1 MSPLSTEARQ
11 VGPPLTFDPWD
22 HATIDDPY
30 PTYARLRAEQ
40 PLYHNAEHDFWMLSR
55 HADITDA
62 LHADESFSNAMGVSL
77 DKSAWGPHA
86 SSVMSF
92 LAMDPPRH
100 RRLRSLV
107 SSGFTPKRVA
117 RLEPQIQALTDR
129 YLDEVLPAAGSSLSA
144 SFDWIGE
151 FAGKLPMD
159 VISEMVGVPESD
171 RAEVRRLADLLV
183 SRDDGLRD
191 VPPAGI
197 EAALTLFEYYAE
209 HVDRRRREPT
219 DDLTSALLHSEVEG
233 DRMSPEEVIAFL
245 FLMVVAGN
253 ETTTKLLG
261 NAMYHLSSRPARL
274 DRVLG
279 DPSLVPVW
287 IEETLR
293 YDNST
298 QLVARHLTRDI
309 TRHGV
314 TAPAGARLLLAY
326 GSANRDESVFPH
338 PDRYDLDRPREQL
351 GRIMSF
357 GAGRHFCLGSN
368 LAKLEARVALSEF
381 VRRVARVDVDHEH
394 CVRFY
399 SSNVRGFAHVPMTVQ
414 VR

>member
-1 MSPLSTEARQ
+1 MSPLK
-11 VGPPLTFDPWD
+11 VGAPLSFDPWD
-22 HATIDDPY
+22 HALIDDPY

-40 PLYHNAEHDFWMLSR
+40 PLHHNTEHDFWVLSR
-55 HADITDA
+55 HADIADA
-62 LHADESFSNAMGVSL
+62 LLADEPFSNAMGVSL

-86 SSVMSF
+86 SMVMSF

-100 RRLRSLV
+100 KRLRGLV
-107 SSGFTPKRVA
+107 SGGFTPKRVA
-117 RLEPQIQALTDR
+117 RLEPSIQALTDR
-129 YLDEVLPAAGSSLSA
+129 YLDQVLPDPGSGESV

-183 SRDDGLRD
+183 SREDGLRD

-197 EAALTLFEYYAE
+197 EASMALFEYYGR
-209 HVDRRRREPT
+209 HVARRQREPT
-219 DDLTSALLHSEVEG
+219 DDLTSALLHSRVEG

-261 NAMYHLSSRPARL
+261 NTIYHLTSRPAL
-274 DRVLG
+274 LERVLG
-279 DPSLVPVW
+279 DPALVPVW

-298 QLVARHLTRDI
+298 QLVARHLTQDI

-314 TAPAGARLLLAY
+314 TAPAGAKLLLAY
-326 GSANRDESVFPH
+326 GSANRDEAVFPD

-357 GAGRHFCLGSN
+357 AGGRHFCLGSN
-368 LAKLEARVALSEF
+368 LARLEARVALQEF
-381 VRRVARVDVDHEH
+381 VRRVAAVAVDHAH
-394 CVRFY
+394 CERFY
-399 SSNVRGFAHVPMTVQ
+399 SSNVRGFAHVPMTVE